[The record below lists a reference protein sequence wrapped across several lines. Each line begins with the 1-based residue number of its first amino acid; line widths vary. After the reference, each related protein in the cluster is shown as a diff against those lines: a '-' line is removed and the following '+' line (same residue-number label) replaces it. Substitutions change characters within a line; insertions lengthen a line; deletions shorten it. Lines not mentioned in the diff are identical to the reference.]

1 MTSFRGFRWLM
12 QPFSSNE
19 LGQSWA
25 LIAIFPRH
33 YEDEG
38 WISLLKSLDPYL
50 KSDGAV
56 LIYASLKLKLKN

>member
-1 MTSFRGFRWLM
+1 M

-25 LIAIFPRH
+25 LIAIFLRH

-38 WISLLKSLDPYL
+38 YISLDPYL
-50 KSDGAV
+50 KSDGCCPNFCFIKIKIKEQI
-56 LIYASLKLKLKN
+56 LE

>member
-1 MTSFRGFRWLM
+1 M

-50 KSDGAV
+50 ISDGAV
-56 LIYASLKLKLKN
+56 LIFSLLKLKLKN

>member
-1 MTSFRGFRWLM
+1 M

-25 LIAIFPRH
+25 LIAIVPRH

>member
-1 MTSFRGFRWLM
+1 MTSFGGFKWLM
-12 QPFSSNE
+12 QPFSSYE

>member
-1 MTSFRGFRWLM
+1 M

-38 WISLLKSLDPYL
+38 WISLLKSLDLYL
-50 KSDGAV
+50 KSDGCCPNFCFIKIKIKEQI
-56 LIYASLKLKLKN
+56 LE

>member
-1 MTSFRGFRWLM
+1 M

-38 WISLLKSLDPYL
+38 WISLLKSLDPCL

-56 LIYASLKLKLKN
+56 LIYALLKLKLKN